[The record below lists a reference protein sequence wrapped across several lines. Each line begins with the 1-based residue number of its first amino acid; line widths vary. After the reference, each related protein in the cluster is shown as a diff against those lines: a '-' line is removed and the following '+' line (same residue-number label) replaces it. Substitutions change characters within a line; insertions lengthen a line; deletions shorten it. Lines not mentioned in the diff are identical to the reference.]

1 MNSINIGKSN
11 IIFNNASYSALNQYI
26 KSEKISNI
34 FVLVDSNT
42 SKYCLP
48 YFTNNLDSELSFETI
63 DIKAGEEYKT
73 INSCVDVWNILSEKG
88 ADRKSLLI
96 NLGGGVVTDLGGF
109 VACTFRRGIKYINVP
124 TTLLAM
130 VDASVG
136 GKTGVDLG
144 ALKNQIG
151 IIHSGDLVLVDTNYL
166 STLPKNQFNSGVS
179 EMLKHGLI
187 TSDEYWSKMKNYIKN
202 GNNLDELIHESIK
215 IKAHIVEKD
224 QNEFGLR
231 KTLNFGHT
239 LGHAIESY
247 CLENKTKKELLH
259 GEAIAVGMILE
270 TFLSYKLLNFPKDKM
285 NDVKAT
291 IFKLFPKVKFNK
303 EDYNEI
309 IKLLR
314 FDKKNN
320 YGNINFV
327 LLNDIGKPELDCQVE
342 NDLILDAF
350 EFYKN

>member
-1 MNSINIGKSN
+1 MKSINIGESH
-11 IIFNNASYSALNQYI
+11 IIFNNFGYTALNQYI
-26 KSEKISNI
+26 KFEKISKI

-42 SKYCLP
+42 SEFCLAH
-48 YFTNNLDSELSFETI
+48 FMNNLDSEFSFETI
-63 DIKAGEEYKT
+63 NIKAGEEYKT
-73 INSCVDVWNILSEKG
+73 IRTCVDVWNILSGKG

-144 ALKNQIG
+144 TLKNQIG
-151 IIHSGDLVLVDTNYL
+151 IINSGDFVLVDTNYL
-166 STLPKNQFNSGVS
+166 STLPKNQFNSGIS

-187 TSDEYWSKMKNYIKN
+187 ASDAYWTKMKNYIKN
-202 GNNLDELIHESIK
+202 GVNLDELIHESIK
-215 IKAHIVEKD
+215 IKALVVEKD
-224 QNEFGLR
+224 LNETGLR

-247 CLENKTKKELLH
+247 FLDDSTKKALLH

-270 TFLSYKLLNFPKDKM
+270 TFISHRLLEFPKAKM

-291 IFKLFPKVKFNK
+291 ILDLFPTVSFDEKDFM
-303 EDYNEI
+303 EI
-309 IKLLR
+309 INLLR
-314 FDKKNN
+314 YDKKNN

-327 LLNDIGKPELDCQVE
+327 LLKDIGKPELDCQVE
-342 NDLILDAF
+342 KDLIVEAF
-350 EFYKN
+350 QFYKN